1 MPVVRTCSPSLVTS
15 TTSPSSTYT
24 NSSSCVCQWR
34 SADWPP
40 DPSVTRL
47 TPNLVSPQASPS
59 RFLIRSPM
67 RDLNGSG
74 YPEPRRSG
82 AALGSTAGSLG
93 MLPLHGLHRLHA
105 GFLGEVRPFI
115 FEPRR
120 RPLRG
125 VGRMLAR

>member
-1 MPVVRTCSPSLVTS
+1 MPVLSTCCPSLVTS

-40 DPSVTRL
+40 GPSVTRL

-59 RFLIRSPM
+59 RFFIRSPM

-82 AALGSTAGSLG
+82 AALGSTAGSLS
-93 MLPLHGLHRLHA
+93 MVHLHRFHLLPA
-105 GFLGEVRPFI
+105 DLLGELRPVALGI
-115 FEPRR
+115 RR
-120 RPLRG
+120 RLHRAMVPVRQG
-125 VGRMLAR
+125 

>member
-15 TTSPSSTYT
+15 TTTPSRKYT
-24 NSSSCVCQWR
+24 NSSSWVCQWR

-59 RFLIRSPM
+59 RFFIRSPM

-82 AALGSTAGSLG
+82 AASGSTAGSLG
-93 MLPLHGLHRLHA
+93 MLHFHRLHPLHPD
-105 GFLGEVRPFI
+105 FVGEC
-115 FEPRR
+115 
-120 RPLRG
+120 G
-125 VGRMLAR
+125 